1 MKFSLYSPSPLNRSL
16 ANNQRARGGEL
27 LLVLCR
33 SITSTI
39 VRIPNAQV
47 TSYKC
52 TSNNYCFLSFW
63 GVNMSGTS
71 GGQRNQGANLSSSLS
86 DAAYARQANAAESHG
101 ICAAEETVTHFP
113 LGTSAAAVG
122 MTEQEALL
130 GRPATSEAAS
140 AQADGTSLSRGRW
153 NLTKAAWRLTQ
164 GIILLI
170 AVAIIWVAAGQL
182 AQSIFDDVSVP
193 FFLTY
198 LNVSEFI
205 VLLPL
210 QFLRERYSVTAC
222 GGREL
227 LKKAPKSDWR
237 AAFRAALWV
246 CPMWFLAQGS
256 YNWSLQGTSV
266 SSSTVLST
274 TSCVFTFGLSLAFL
288 GERFRWSKAGG
299 VAVTIAGAVLV
310 ALSDRSPSAQEG
322 NKWWGDALAVASAV
336 FYGIYTTA
344 IRRLVPDGSPISMNV
359 FFGWLGL
366 TNSLLLAPVVGL
378 LSGLGVEHPS
388 ALTPKLVG
396 LILAKGLFDNVLSD
410 LLWARAIQL
419 TSPTVATVALSLTIP
434 IAMLSDWM
442 LRGKVPAP
450 LLIGGSVAV
459 AAGFVLSTVS
469 MDSDPPAAATP
480 LSAASATSASASA
493 PQDAVTLVTAGS
505 VVEAEGGETD
515 LKAEVAGGGCGRH
528 VVGQDSAAGIDI
540 AGKGSLELAGSAAP
554 R

>member
-1 MKFSLYSPSPLNRSL
+1 MSEARIDQCVPRDSLQNPGLVQHPAL
-16 ANNQRARGGEL
+16 AGP
-27 LLVLCR
+27 
-33 SITSTI
+33 ID
-39 VRIPNAQV
+39 
-47 TSYKC
+47 
-52 TSNNYCFLSFW
+52 
-63 GVNMSGTS
+63 M
-71 GGQRNQGANLSSSLS
+71 
-86 DAAYARQANAAESHG
+86 
-101 ICAAEETVTHFP
+101 AEE
-113 LGTSAAAVG
+113 
-122 MTEQEALL
+122 EALL
-130 GRPATSEAAS
+130 GRPTLESGHVGQTEAP
-140 AQADGTSLSRGRW
+140 GRW
-153 NLTKAAWRLTQ
+153 KLTQTAWRLTQ
-164 GIILLI
+164 GIILLV

-182 AQSIFDDVSVP
+182 AQSIFDQVSCP

-210 QFLRERYSVTAC
+210 QRLRERYSLAGC
-222 GGREL
+222 GGRTL
-227 LKKAPKSDWR
+227 LKKAPVSDWR

-274 TSCVFTFGLSLAFL
+274 TSCVFTFVLSLLFL
-288 GERFRWSKAGG
+288 GERFRWSKAAG
-299 VAVTIAGAVLV
+299 VAVTIVGAVLV
-310 ALSDRSPSAQEG
+310 ALADRSPSAQEG
-322 NKWWGDALAVASAV
+322 NKWWGDALAIASAV
-336 FYGIYTTA
+336 FYGLYTTA
-344 IRRLVPDGSPISMNV
+344 IRRLVPDGSPISMNA

-378 LSGLGVEHPS
+378 LAGLGIEKPS
-388 ALTPKLVG
+388 ELTPKLVG

-434 IAMLSDWM
+434 IAMLSDWV

-469 MDSDPPAAATP
+469 MDATPAPTTATAAAS
-480 LSAASATSASASA
+480 SAATATAAALDSGAGADGPA
-493 PQDAVTLVTAGS
+493 IGDGAIAAAVDGAGSDGSEADVSVSRDVSKQSGRGQRKPGTAGRSKDAKATAMAAGALELS
-505 VVEAEGGETD
+505 VDV
-515 LKAEVAGGGCGRH
+515 
-528 VVGQDSAAGIDI
+528 SAA
-540 AGKGSLELAGSAAP
+540 AANV